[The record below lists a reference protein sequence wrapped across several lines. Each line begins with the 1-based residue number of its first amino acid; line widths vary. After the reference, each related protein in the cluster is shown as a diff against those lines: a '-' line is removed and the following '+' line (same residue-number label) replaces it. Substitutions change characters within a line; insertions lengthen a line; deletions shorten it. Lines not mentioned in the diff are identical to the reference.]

1 LFGCD
6 LSGETKVAAADS
18 IVLQLKDL
26 VDIPTEVDLGK
37 FKQSLSCKNQSKPC
51 GNENEGLFAFP
62 DPDFAPV
69 IVLFGEDDDNKTAV
83 VVLGDEQDVKDTN
96 DAGIIAQI
104 IDSFSSITPEEEL
117 KEGLMG
123 DIPQYGR
130 ESREFNHNDKESDD
144 FEYPHP
150 IKGVHQ
156 TEEDKNIEENDRSYL
171 RNSRVLVNPD
181 QSKNSSRNTDITEST
196 SDINE
201 EERITGEDGL
211 VKSFV
216 EDDDKQT
223 PTQENIT
230 ETTDATKNIFLMP
243 PFGAEYDYDQ
253 VLDID
258 MERQAQQ
265 DEKLYNATSDKATKK
280 VSISSTEKTNE
291 YENSAGK
298 DIEAAT
304 L

>member
-1 LFGCD
+1 MFGCD

-18 IVLQLKDL
+18 IALQLKDL

-37 FKQSLSCKNQSKPC
+37 FKESLSCKNQSAQYENP
-51 GNENEGLFAFP
+51 NEGLFAVP

-104 IDSFSSITPEEEL
+104 IHSFSSITPEEEL

-130 ESREFNHNDKESDD
+130 DSREFNNNHKGSDN

-150 IKGVHQ
+150 IKGVPQ

-171 RNSRVLVNPD
+171 GNSRVLVYHD
-181 QSKNSSRNTDITEST
+181 LKVYHFISVHLCDTLK
-196 SDINE
+196 
-201 EERITGEDGL
+201 L
-211 VKSFV
+211 VR
-216 EDDDKQT
+216 
-223 PTQENIT
+223 
-230 ETTDATKNIFLMP
+230 L
-243 PFGAEYDYDQ
+243 
-253 VLDID
+253 
-258 MERQAQQ
+258 
-265 DEKLYNATSDKATKK
+265 
-280 VSISSTEKTNE
+280 
-291 YENSAGK
+291 
-298 DIEAAT
+298 
-304 L
+304 